1 MGPIDKLDPDRI
13 RPATNRIGSNII
25 VYQSTSSTNDIAA
38 QYARDSANNGLAIF
52 AEEQTAGRGR
62 SANKWLSPAYKSIL
76 CSVLLTDSA
85 IDAELLCL
93 TCAVA
98 VADAVGPAAKIK
110 WPNDIILGGRKV
122 AGILLESKS
131 INDSNCF
138 IIGIGINC
146 HQEEKD
152 FPIVFQ
158 DSATS
163 LDIET
168 ASVCDRNVVAKRLLA
183 SVEHWL
189 SRAEKSSKKVIK
201 KWTKLS
207 TLLNQRI
214 TVIYNDKE
222 FTGTC
227 TGIDPQK
234 GLILQLDTGGIRFF
248 DAAHTSI
255 AK

>member
-1 MGPIDKLDPDRI
+1 MGPIDKLGPDRI
-13 RPATNRIGSNII
+13 RPPANRIGKKIV

-38 QYARDSANNGLAIF
+38 QYAQNSANDGLAIF
-52 AEEQTAGRGR
+52 AEAQTAGRGR
-62 SANKWLSPAYKSIL
+62 GANKWLNPAYKGIL
-76 CSVLLTDSA
+76 CSVLLGESA

-93 TCAVA
+93 SCAVA
-98 VADAVGPAAKIK
+98 VAEAVGQAAKIK

-131 INDSNCF
+131 VNGTTCF

-146 HQEEKD
+146 HQSKD
-152 FPIVFQ
+152 DFGPELQ
-158 DSATS
+158 SLATS

-168 ASVCDRNVVAKRLLA
+168 ESVCDRNVVAKRLLA
-183 SVEHWL
+183 SIEHWL
-189 SRAEKSSKKVIK
+189 SRAERNSKKVIK

-214 TVIYNDKE
+214 TVIYNDKQ

>member
-1 MGPIDKLDPDRI
+1 MGPTEKLEPDRI
-13 RPATNRIGSNII
+13 RPRTNRIGKKI
-25 VYQSTSSTNDIAA
+25 VVYESTSSTNDVAA
-38 QYARDSANNGLAIF
+38 QYAKDSANNGLAIF
-52 AEEQTAGRGR
+52 AEEQTAGKGRG
-62 SANKWLSPAYKSIL
+62 ANKWLSPAYKSIL
-76 CSVLLTDSA
+76 CSVLLTESA

-98 VADAVGPAAKIK
+98 VAEAVGQAAKIK

-131 INDSNCF
+131 VNGTTCS

-146 HQEEKD
+146 HQERDD
-152 FPIVFQ
+152 FGPELQ
-158 DSATS
+158 NLATS

-168 ASVCDRNVVAKRLLA
+168 ASVCDRNVVAKRVLA
-183 SVEHWL
+183 SIEHWL
-189 SRAEKSSKKVIK
+189 SRAEKNSKKIIK

-207 TLLNQRI
+207 TLLNQRV
-214 TVIYNDKE
+214 TVVYNDRK

-234 GLILQLDTGGIRFF
+234 GLILQLDIGGIRFF
-248 DAAHTSI
+248 HAAHTSI
-255 AK
+255 EK

>member
-1 MGPIDKLDPDRI
+1 MPVADKLDPDKI
-13 RPATNRIGSNII
+13 KSTAGRIGNKVI
-25 VYQSTSSTNDIAA
+25 VYDSTSSTNCLAA
-38 QYARDSANNGLAIF
+38 EYANDKGNDGLVIF

-62 SANKWLSPAYKSIL
+62 GANKWLSPKGTSIL
-76 CSVLLTDSA
+76 CSILLMENRLEPELLTLA
-85 IDAELLCL
+85 
-93 TCAVA
+93 CAVA
-98 VADAVGPAAKIK
+98 VADTLGHHTKIK
-110 WPNDIILGGRKV
+110 WPNDIILGGRKI

-131 INDSNCF
+131 VNDSTCF

-146 HQEEKD
+146 HQRKD
-152 FPIVFQ
+152 DLGPELQ
-158 DSATS
+158 NLATS
-163 LDIET
+163 LDIRT
-168 ASVCDRNVVAKRLLA
+168 GSVCDRNVVAKRLLA
-183 SVEHWL
+183 SIEHWL
-189 SRAEKSSKKVIK
+189 GRAEKNSKKIIK
-201 KWTKLS
+201 KWRKLS

-214 TVIYNDKE
+214 TVIYNDKK